1 MKIDGRSV
9 LKPGQL
15 DILELLYKYRF
26 GSRQL
31 LADSLGIK
39 AGSSLHEKLEVL
51 VKHGYV
57 EKRLDKRLKL
67 LGMPAAYYLTPK
79 GIRTLQTLPEH
90 DFITDSKVKASY
102 KDKTVS
108 QTFITHTLGVY
119 KYTNLLKHRY
129 PGLKV
134 FTRRDM
140 SRYSYFPKQLPDAFL
155 SLPIDNEV
163 SPKRFFLDLIPD
175 TAPHQAVDSRIA
187 QYSKFF
193 EDGGWDVT
201 NSKLPDILFIGE
213 KGSTEK
219 RVRRVV
225 KASIGRS
232 DFDELLV
239 LTSTTGAL
247 ERMDS
252 ESRIWTSLEDPDELL
267 ELSSLS

>member
-1 MKIDGRSV
+1 MADKRSSLKQGQIDIV
-9 LKPGQL
+9 
-15 DILELLYKYRF
+15 ELLYKYRF

-51 VKHGYV
+51 LKHGYV
-57 EKRLDKRLKL
+57 DKRLDKRLKL

-79 GIRTLQTLPEH
+79 GIRTLQVLPEH
-90 DFITDSKVKASY
+90 DFITDSIVKASY

-108 QTFITHTLGVY
+108 QAFITHTLDVY

-129 PGLKV
+129 PNLKV

-155 SLPIDNEV
+155 SLPVDSMV
-163 SPKRFFLDLIPD
+163 SPKRFFLDLVPD
-175 TAPHQAVDSRIA
+175 TAPRQAVDARIT
-187 QYSKFF
+187 QYCSFF
-193 EDGGWDVT
+193 EDGSWDVT
-201 NSKLPDILFIGE
+201 NSKLPALLFLCE
-213 KGSTEK
+213 KGTTEK
-219 RVRRVV
+219 RVSRIIKAAISRV
-225 KASIGRS
+225 
-232 DFDELLV
+232 DFEESSV
-239 LTSTTGAL
+239 FTSTTGTL

-252 ESRIWTSLEDPDELL
+252 ESRIWTSLDDPDELL

>member
-9 LKPGQL
+9 LKQGQL

-31 LADSLGIK
+31 LADSLSIK

-51 VKHGYV
+51 VKHDYV

-67 LGMPAAYYLTPK
+67 LGMPAAYCLTPK

-90 DFITDSKVKASY
+90 DFITDSTVKASY

-129 PGLKV
+129 PSLKV

-140 SRYSYFPKQLPDAFL
+140 SKYGYFQINFPMLFF
-155 SLPIDNEV
+155 
-163 SPKRFFLDLIPD
+163 RFP
-175 TAPHQAVDSRIA
+175 
-187 QYSKFF
+187 
-193 EDGGWDVT
+193 W
-201 NSKLPDILFIGE
+201 
-213 KGSTEK
+213 
-219 RVRRVV
+219 
-225 KASIGRS
+225 
-232 DFDELLV
+232 
-239 LTSTTGAL
+239 TTPGNL
-247 ERMDS
+247 NV
-252 ESRIWTSLEDPDELL
+252 
-267 ELSSLS
+267 SSLI